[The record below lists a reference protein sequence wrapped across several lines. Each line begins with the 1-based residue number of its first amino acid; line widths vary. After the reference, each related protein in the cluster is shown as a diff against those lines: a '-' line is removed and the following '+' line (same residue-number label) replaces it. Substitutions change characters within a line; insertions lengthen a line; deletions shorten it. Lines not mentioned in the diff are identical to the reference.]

1 MKPFKISSISDM
13 FPPEEFYAAVSKIYK
28 DNIGKKITVEIYLTE
43 QKSSNR
49 QRAYYFGVILP
60 IIAQAFSEFAGVFIS
75 EGDADT
81 YLRLKF
87 HSSEFA
93 DFETGEITKIP
104 KSLSSD
110 ICGVKEFYLYVQNV
124 INFCDDNE
132 IVLPPPPPDKD

>member
-28 DNIGKKITVEIYLTE
+28 DNIGKKITVEIYLNE
-43 QKSSNR
+43 DKSSNP
-49 QRAYYFGVILP
+49 QRAYYFGIILP
-60 IIAQAFSEFAGVFIS
+60 IIAAAFSEFSGVVIS
-75 EGDADT
+75 ESDTDT

-93 DFETGEITKIP
+93 DFETGEITKVP

-110 ICGVKEFYLYVQNV
+110 GCGVKEFALYVQNV

-132 IVLPPPPPDKD
+132 IILPPPPDKD

>member
-28 DNIGKKITVEIYLTE
+28 DNVGKKITVEIYLTE

-60 IIAQAFSEFAGVFIS
+60 IIAQAFSEFAGVVIS
-75 EGDADT
+75 ESDTDT

-110 ICGVKEFYLYVQNV
+110 SCGVKEFALYVQNV

-132 IVLPPPPPDKD
+132 IILPPPPDKD

>member
-13 FPPEEFYAAVSKIYK
+13 FPPEEFYSAVSKIYK
-28 DNIGKKITVEIYLTE
+28 DNVGKKITVEIYLTE

-110 ICGVKEFYLYVQNV
+110 SCGVKEFYLYVQNV

>member
-28 DNIGKKITVEIYLTE
+28 DNIGKKITVEIYLNE
-43 QKSSNR
+43 DKSSNP

-60 IIAQAFSEFAGVFIS
+60 IIAAAFSEFSGVVIS
-75 EGDADT
+75 ESDTDT

-110 ICGVKEFYLYVQNV
+110 SCGAKEFYLYVQNV

-132 IVLPPPPPDKD
+132 IILPPPPDKD

>member
-104 KSLSSD
+104 KSLRSD
-110 ICGVKEFYLYVQNV
+110 GCGVKEFYLYVQNV